1 MVEQDSYRGTFA
13 SWVVDTTVTKVRGGT
28 ILESLG
34 LVTAEVS
41 HGRRELVSLQYT
53 IGEEDMSARPL
64 KESTQQRSQ

>member
-41 HGRRELVSLQYT
+41 HGRRELVSLQYV
-53 IGEEDMSARPL
+53 
-64 KESTQQRSQ
+64 